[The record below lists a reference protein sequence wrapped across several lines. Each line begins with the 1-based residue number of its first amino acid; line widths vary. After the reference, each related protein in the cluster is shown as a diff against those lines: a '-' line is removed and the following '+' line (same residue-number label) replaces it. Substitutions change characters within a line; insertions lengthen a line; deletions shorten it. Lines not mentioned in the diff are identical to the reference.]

1 MQLIFYIFQINY
13 NIFRLFL
20 SSALTVS
27 CFMYG
32 FVFTLHFK
40 FSARTKTSEIYSR
53 PLRNKIYHT
62 P

>member
-27 CFMYG
+27 RFMYRLLCILNS
-32 FVFTLHFK
+32 VHARKHRK
-40 FSARTKTSEIYSR
+40 FILVLYVTKSTIHRS
-53 PLRNKIYHT
+53 
-62 P
+62 